1 MLVTTAVD
9 PPRRPTSDPKP
20 QLAVGAGYSL
30 RRAPDD
36 DTSDQD
42 AVLDQAYLLLAAG
55 SLGRS
60 RRQAP
65 MRSAGRVAPTADNIT
80 CCVRRPEIRPAGP
93 PNG

>member
-9 PPRRPTSDPKP
+9 PPRRPTSDPP
-20 QLAVGAGYSL
+20 SQLTVGAGCSL

-36 DTSDQD
+36 ETSDQD
-42 AVLDQAYLLLAAG
+42 AVRDQAYLLLAAG

-60 RRQAP
+60 RRRAP
-65 MRSAGRVAPTADNIT
+65 MRSAGRVASTAENIT
-80 CCVRRPEIRPAGP
+80 CCVRWPEIRPAGR